1 MYTYLLNRLGMTIL
15 VLLIVI
21 TFLSLL
27 IQFIPGDP
35 VRTLL
40 GPRATPDLS
49 ARIAAKWSLTS
60 PFIFRW
66 LIFSQEP

>member
-27 IQFIPGDP
+27 IQFIPGT
-35 VRTLL
+35 RCAHCW
-40 GPRATPDLS
+40 GRAPRQIYRPNPQRNGA
-49 ARIAAKWSLTS
+49 
-60 PFIFRW
+60 
-66 LIFSQEP
+66 